1 MQDNMQENTFICACN
16 SYRKG
21 FRESLKG
28 TLGSAVDFQCST
40 ENFVQLRFFSI
51 KPPKGVIFIHKL

>member
-28 TLGSAVDFQCST
+28 TFGSAVDFQCST
-40 ENFVQLRFFSI
+40 EIFFDKAS
-51 KPPKGVIFIHKL
+51 KGGHFYS